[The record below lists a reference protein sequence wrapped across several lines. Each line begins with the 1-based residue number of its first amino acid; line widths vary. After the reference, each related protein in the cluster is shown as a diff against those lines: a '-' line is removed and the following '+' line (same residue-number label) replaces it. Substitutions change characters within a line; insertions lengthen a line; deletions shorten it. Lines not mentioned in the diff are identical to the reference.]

1 MLRNQARHRLQC
13 RAVKTEDSDFSL
25 ISKEYQNNKEI
36 KKAQLIIMKE
46 MGRRPLR
53 TWDISTNFWK
63 SKIDERVEGEET
75 EWRKLGPEPQRREL
89 QL

>member
-1 MLRNQARHRLQC
+1 MCLEIRHATDYSVEQLEREGSTDLGWES
-13 RAVKTEDSDFSL
+13 EDSDFSL

-36 KKAQLIIMKE
+36 KKAQFIIMKE

-63 SKIDERVEGEET
+63 SKNR
-75 EWRKLGPEPQRREL
+75 
-89 QL
+89 

>member
-13 RAVKTEDSDFSL
+13 RAVKKRRKHTDLGWETEDSDFSL

-63 SKIDERVEGEET
+63 SKNR
-75 EWRKLGPEPQRREL
+75 
-89 QL
+89 